1 MNIELKDISKTFWQN
16 GIESIVLKN
25 SSLKLQQGKI
35 IALTGVSGA
44 GKSTLLSIAAGIQK
58 PSSGSVFWNG
68 TDIAEFSDDEIS
80 KLRNKNIGFVSQEYS
95 LIPSLNVLDNVRLPF
110 FLTDGSKSDAR
121 QTIFRARELL
131 VQLGLEKLS
140 ESFPGTLSGGENR
153 RTVIARALMN
163 DPEIIIADEP
173 SSNLDSEQAD
183 KINLIFRTL
192 AKNGKQFFLPL
203 TTKKQLLP
211 AMNII
216 FLKMENCGKKKYC
229 NGQL

>member
-25 SSLKLQQGKI
+25 SLLKLQQGKI

-44 GKSTLLSIAAGIQK
+44 GKSTLFSIAAGIQK
-58 PSSGSVFWNG
+58 PSSGSVFWNE

-183 KINLIFRTL
+183 KINQIFRTL
-192 AKNGKQFFLPL
+192 AKNGKAV
-203 TTKKQLLP
+203 LL
-211 AMNII
+211 ATHDEKAAASCDEHYV
-216 FLKMENCGKKKYC
+216 LENGK
-229 NGQL
+229 LR

>member
-16 GIESIVLKN
+16 GIERTVLKN
-25 SSLKLQQGKI
+25 TSLKLQQGKI
-35 IALTGVSGA
+35 IALTGVSGS

-110 FLTDGSKSDAR
+110 FLTDGSKSDAH

-183 KINLIFRTL
+183 KINQIFRTL
-192 AKNGKQFFLPL
+192 AKNGKAV
-203 TTKKQLLP
+203 LL
-211 AMNII
+211 ATHDEKAAASCDEHYV
-216 FLKMENCGKKKYC
+216 LENGK
-229 NGQL
+229 LR

>member
-25 SSLKLQQGKI
+25 SLLKLQQGKI

-183 KINLIFRTL
+183 KINQIFSTL
-192 AKNGKQFFLPL
+192 AKNGKAV
-203 TTKKQLLP
+203 LL
-211 AMNII
+211 ATHDEKAAASCDEHYV
-216 FLKMENCGKKKYC
+216 LENGK
-229 NGQL
+229 LR

>member
-16 GIESIVLKN
+16 GIERTVLKN
-25 SSLKLQQGKI
+25 TSLKLQQGKI

-44 GKSTLLSIAAGIQK
+44 GKSTLFSIAAGIQK
-58 PSSGSVFWNG
+58 PSSGSVFWNE

-183 KINLIFRTL
+183 KINQIFRTL
-192 AKNGKQFFLPL
+192 AKNGKAV
-203 TTKKQLLP
+203 LL
-211 AMNII
+211 ATHDEKAAASCDEHYV
-216 FLKMENCGKKKYC
+216 LENGK
-229 NGQL
+229 LR

>member
-58 PSSGSVFWNG
+58 PSSGSVFWNE

-183 KINLIFRTL
+183 KINQIFSTL
-192 AKNGKQFFLPL
+192 AKNGKAV
-203 TTKKQLLP
+203 LL
-211 AMNII
+211 ATHDEKAAASCDEHYV
-216 FLKMENCGKKKYC
+216 LENGK
-229 NGQL
+229 LR

>member
-16 GIESIVLKN
+16 GIERTVLKN
-25 SSLKLQQGKI
+25 TSLKLQQGKI

-140 ESFPGTLSGGENR
+140 ESFSGTLSGGENR
-153 RTVIARALMN
+153 HTVIARALMN

-183 KINLIFRTL
+183 KINQIFRTL
-192 AKNGKQFFLPL
+192 AKNGKAV
-203 TTKKQLLP
+203 LL
-211 AMNII
+211 ATHDEKAAASCDEHYV
-216 FLKMENCGKKKYC
+216 LENGK
-229 NGQL
+229 LR

>member
-16 GIESIVLKN
+16 GIERTVLKN
-25 SSLKLQQGKI
+25 SSLKLQRGKI
-35 IALTGVSGA
+35 IALTGVLGA

-183 KINLIFRTL
+183 KINQIFRTL
-192 AKNGKQFFLPL
+192 AKNGKAV
-203 TTKKQLLP
+203 LL
-211 AMNII
+211 ATHDEKAAASCDEHYV
-216 FLKMENCGKKKYC
+216 LENGK
-229 NGQL
+229 LR

>member
-1 MNIELKDISKTFWQN
+1 MNIELKNISKTFWQN
-16 GIESIVLKN
+16 GIERTVLKN
-25 SSLKLQQGKI
+25 SSLKLQRGKI

-95 LIPSLNVLDNVRLPF
+95 LIPLLNVLDNVRLPF

-121 QTIFRARELL
+121 QTIFRASELL

-183 KINLIFRTL
+183 KINQIFRTL
-192 AKNGKQFFLPL
+192 AKNGKAV
-203 TTKKQLLP
+203 LL
-211 AMNII
+211 ATHDEKAAASCDEHYV
-216 FLKMENCGKKKYC
+216 LENGK
-229 NGQL
+229 LR

>member
-16 GIESIVLKN
+16 GIERTVLKN
-25 SSLKLQQGKI
+25 SSLKLQRGKI

-58 PSSGSVFWNG
+58 ASSGSVFWNG

-95 LIPSLNVLDNVRLPF
+95 LIPLLNVLDNVRLPF
-110 FLTDGSKSDAR
+110 FLADGSKSDAR

-183 KINLIFRTL
+183 KINQIFSTL
-192 AKNGKQFFLPL
+192 AKNGKAV
-203 TTKKQLLP
+203 LL
-211 AMNII
+211 ATHDEKAAASCDEHYV
-216 FLKMENCGKKKYC
+216 LENGK
-229 NGQL
+229 LR

>member
-16 GIESIVLKN
+16 GIERTVLKN
-25 SSLKLQQGKI
+25 TSLKLQQGKI
-35 IALTGVSGA
+35 IALSGVSGA

-58 PSSGSVFWNG
+58 PSSGSVFWNE

-110 FLTDGSKSDAR
+110 FLTDGSKSDTR
-121 QTIFRARELL
+121 QTIFRASELL

-140 ESFPGTLSGGENR
+140 ESFLGTLSGGENR

-183 KINLIFRTL
+183 KINQIFRTL
-192 AKNGKQFFLPL
+192 AKNGKAV
-203 TTKKQLLP
+203 LL
-211 AMNII
+211 ATHDEKAAASCDEHYV
-216 FLKMENCGKKKYC
+216 LENGK
-229 NGQL
+229 LR

>member
-16 GIESIVLKN
+16 GIERTVLKN
-25 SSLKLQQGKI
+25 SSLKLQRGKI
-35 IALTGVSGA
+35 IALTGVLGA

-153 RTVIARALMN
+153 RTVIAHALMN

-183 KINLIFRTL
+183 KINQIFRTL
-192 AKNGKQFFLPL
+192 AKNGKAV
-203 TTKKQLLP
+203 LL
-211 AMNII
+211 ATHDEKAAASCDEHYI
-216 FLKMENCGKKKYC
+216 LENGK
-229 NGQL
+229 LR

>member
-44 GKSTLLSIAAGIQK
+44 GKSTLLSITAGIQK

-140 ESFPGTLSGGENR
+140 ESFPGTLSGEENR

-163 DPEIIIADEP
+163 DPKIIIADEP

-183 KINLIFRTL
+183 KINQIFRTL
-192 AKNGKQFFLPL
+192 AKNGKAV
-203 TTKKQLLP
+203 LL
-211 AMNII
+211 ATHDEKAAASCDEYYV
-216 FLKMENCGKKKYC
+216 LENGK
-229 NGQL
+229 LR

>member
-1 MNIELKDISKTFWQN
+1 MF
-16 GIESIVLKN
+16 
-25 SSLKLQQGKI
+25 
-35 IALTGVSGA
+35 
-44 GKSTLLSIAAGIQK
+44 
-58 PSSGSVFWNG
+58 
-68 TDIAEFSDDEIS
+68 
-80 KLRNKNIGFVSQEYS
+80 
-95 LIPSLNVLDNVRLPF
+95 LIMFAFRF

-183 KINLIFRTL
+183 KINQIFSTL
-192 AKNGKQFFLPL
+192 AKNGKAV
-203 TTKKQLLP
+203 LL
-211 AMNII
+211 ATHDEKTAASCDEHYV
-216 FLKMENCGKKKYC
+216 LENGK
-229 NGQL
+229 LR

>member
-25 SSLKLQQGKI
+25 SLLKLQQGKI

-44 GKSTLLSIAAGIQK
+44 GKSTLFSIAAGIQK
-58 PSSGSVFWNG
+58 PSSGSVFWNE

-183 KINLIFRTL
+183 KINQIFRTL
-192 AKNGKQFFLPL
+192 AKNGKSV
-203 TTKKQLLP
+203 LL
-211 AMNII
+211 ATHDEKAAASCDEHYV
-216 FLKMENCGKKKYC
+216 LENGK
-229 NGQL
+229 LR

>member
-16 GIESIVLKN
+16 GIERTVLKN
-25 SSLKLQQGKI
+25 SSLKLQRGKI

-58 PSSGSVFWNG
+58 PSSGSVFWNE

-80 KLRNKNIGFVSQEYS
+80 KPRNKNIGFVSQEYS

-183 KINLIFRTL
+183 KINQIFSTL
-192 AKNGKQFFLPL
+192 AKNGKAV
-203 TTKKQLLP
+203 LL
-211 AMNII
+211 ATHDEKAAASCDEHYV
-216 FLKMENCGKKKYC
+216 LENGK
-229 NGQL
+229 LR

>member
-16 GIESIVLKN
+16 GIERTVLKN
-25 SSLKLQQGKI
+25 SSLKLQRGKI
-35 IALTGVSGA
+35 IALTGVLGA

-153 RTVIARALMN
+153 RTVIARVLMN

-183 KINLIFRTL
+183 KINQIFRTL
-192 AKNGKQFFLPL
+192 AKNGKVV
-203 TTKKQLLP
+203 LL
-211 AMNII
+211 ATHDEKAAASCDEHYV
-216 FLKMENCGKKKYC
+216 LENGK
-229 NGQL
+229 LR

>member
-16 GIESIVLKN
+16 GIERTVLKN
-25 SSLKLQQGKI
+25 TSLKLQQGKI

-58 PSSGSVFWNG
+58 PSSGSVFWNE

-110 FLTDGSKSDAR
+110 FLTYGSKSNAR
-121 QTIFRARELL
+121 QPIFRARELL

-183 KINLIFRTL
+183 KINQIFSTL
-192 AKNGKQFFLPL
+192 AKNGKAV
-203 TTKKQLLP
+203 LL
-211 AMNII
+211 ATHDEKAAASCDEHYV
-216 FLKMENCGKKKYC
+216 LENGK
-229 NGQL
+229 LR

>member
-16 GIESIVLKN
+16 GIERTVLKN
-25 SSLKLQQGKI
+25 NSLKLQYGKI

-58 PSSGSVFWNG
+58 PSSGNVFWNG

-140 ESFPGTLSGGENR
+140 ESFPGTLSGEK
-153 RTVIARALMN
+153 IAA
-163 DPEIIIADEP
+163 
-173 SSNLDSEQAD
+173 Q
-183 KINLIFRTL
+183 
-192 AKNGKQFFLPL
+192 
-203 TTKKQLLP
+203 
-211 AMNII
+211 
-216 FLKMENCGKKKYC
+216 
-229 NGQL
+229 

>member
-16 GIESIVLKN
+16 GIERTVLKN
-25 SSLKLQQGKI
+25 SSLKLQRGKI

-58 PSSGSVFWNG
+58 PSSGSVFWNE

-121 QTIFRARELL
+121 QTIFRAENFLFSLDLKNYPKVFQELFL
-131 VQLGLEKLS
+131 AEK
-140 ESFPGTLSGGENR
+140 
-153 RTVIARALMN
+153 IAA
-163 DPEIIIADEP
+163 
-173 SSNLDSEQAD
+173 Q
-183 KINLIFRTL
+183 
-192 AKNGKQFFLPL
+192 
-203 TTKKQLLP
+203 
-211 AMNII
+211 
-216 FLKMENCGKKKYC
+216 
-229 NGQL
+229 

>member
-16 GIESIVLKN
+16 GIERTVLKN
-25 SSLKLQQGKI
+25 TSLKLQQGKI
-35 IALTGVSGA
+35 IALSGVSGA

-58 PSSGSVFWNG
+58 PSSGSVFWNE

-153 RTVIARALMN
+153 RIVIARALMN

-183 KINLIFRTL
+183 KINQIFRTL
-192 AKNGKQFFLPL
+192 AKNGKAV
-203 TTKKQLLP
+203 LL
-211 AMNII
+211 ATHDEKAAASCDEHYI
-216 FLKMENCGKKKYC
+216 LENGK
-229 NGQL
+229 LR

>member
-1 MNIELKDISKTFWQN
+1 MNIELKDISKTFWQK
-16 GIESIVLKN
+16 GIERTVLKN
-25 SSLKLQQGKI
+25 SSLKLQRGKI

-110 FLTDGSKSDAR
+110 FLADGSKSDAR

-183 KINLIFRTL
+183 KINQIFRTL
-192 AKNGKQFFLPL
+192 AKNGKAV
-203 TTKKQLLP
+203 LL
-211 AMNII
+211 ATHDEKAAVSCDEYYV
-216 FLKMENCGKKKYC
+216 LENGK
-229 NGQL
+229 LR

>member
-16 GIESIVLKN
+16 GIERTVLKN

-203 TTKKQLLP
+203 TTKKQLLS
-211 AMNII
+211 AMNIM
-216 FLKMENCGKKKYC
+216 FLKMENCGKKI
-229 NGQL
+229 L

>member
-16 GIESIVLKN
+16 GIERTVLKN
-25 SSLKLQQGKI
+25 SSLKLQRGKI
-35 IALTGVSGA
+35 IALTGVLGA

-183 KINLIFRTL
+183 KINQIFRTL
-192 AKNGKQFFLPL
+192 AKNGKAV
-203 TTKKQLLP
+203 LL
-211 AMNII
+211 ATHDEKAAA
-216 FLKMENCGKKKYC
+216 FCDEHYVLENGK
-229 NGQL
+229 LR

>member
-1 MNIELKDISKTFWQN
+1 MNIELKNISKTFWQN
-16 GIESIVLKN
+16 GIERTVLKN

-153 RTVIARALMN
+153 RAVIARALMN

-183 KINLIFRTL
+183 KINQIFRTL
-192 AKNGKQFFLPL
+192 AKNGKAV
-203 TTKKQLLP
+203 LL
-211 AMNII
+211 ATHDEKAAASCDEHYI
-216 FLKMENCGKKKYC
+216 LENGK
-229 NGQL
+229 LR

>member
-16 GIESIVLKN
+16 GIERTVLKN
-25 SSLKLQQGKI
+25 SSLKLQRGKI
-35 IALTGVSGA
+35 IALTGVLGA

-183 KINLIFRTL
+183 KINQIFRTL
-192 AKNGKQFFLPL
+192 AKNGKAV
-203 TTKKQLLP
+203 LL
-211 AMNII
+211 ATHDEKAAASCDEHYI
-216 FLKMENCGKKKYC
+216 LENGK
-229 NGQL
+229 LR

>member
-16 GIESIVLKN
+16 GIERTVLKN

-140 ESFPGTLSGGENR
+140 ESFLGTLSGGENR

-183 KINLIFRTL
+183 KINQIFRTL
-192 AKNGKQFFLPL
+192 AKNGKAV
-203 TTKKQLLP
+203 LL
-211 AMNII
+211 ATHDEKAAASCDEHYI
-216 FLKMENCGKKKYC
+216 LENGK
-229 NGQL
+229 LR

>member
-16 GIESIVLKN
+16 GIERTVLKN
-25 SSLKLQQGKI
+25 SSLKLQRGKI
-35 IALTGVSGA
+35 IALTGVLGA

-58 PSSGSVFWNG
+58 PSSGSVFWNE

-183 KINLIFRTL
+183 KINQIFRTL
-192 AKNGKQFFLPL
+192 AKNGKAV
-203 TTKKQLLP
+203 LL
-211 AMNII
+211 ATHDEKAAASCDEHYV
-216 FLKMENCGKKKYC
+216 LENGK
-229 NGQL
+229 LR

>member
-16 GIESIVLKN
+16 GIERTVLKN
-25 SSLKLQQGKI
+25 TSLKLQRGKI
-35 IALTGVSGA
+35 IALTGVLGA

-183 KINLIFRTL
+183 KINQIFRTL
-192 AKNGKQFFLPL
+192 AKNGKAV
-203 TTKKQLLP
+203 LL
-211 AMNII
+211 ATHDEKAAASCDEHYI
-216 FLKMENCGKKKYC
+216 LENGK
-229 NGQL
+229 LR

>member
-16 GIESIVLKN
+16 GIERTVLKN
-25 SSLKLQQGKI
+25 TSLKLQQGKI

-173 SSNLDSEQAD
+173 SGQTH
-183 KINLIFRTL
+183 F
-192 AKNGKQFFLPL
+192 
-203 TTKKQLLP
+203 
-211 AMNII
+211 
-216 FLKMENCGKKKYC
+216 KYF
-229 NGQL
+229 

>member
-16 GIESIVLKN
+16 GIERTVLKN

-58 PSSGSVFWNG
+58 PSSGSVFWNE
-68 TDIAEFSDDEIS
+68 TDIAEFSDDENS
-80 KLRNKNIGFVSQEYS
+80 KLRNKNIGFFSQEYS

-183 KINLIFRTL
+183 KINQIFRTL
-192 AKNGKQFFLPL
+192 AKNGKAV
-203 TTKKQLLP
+203 LL
-211 AMNII
+211 ATHDEKAAASCDEHYV
-216 FLKMENCGKKKYC
+216 LENGK
-229 NGQL
+229 LR

>member
-25 SSLKLQQGKI
+25 SLLKLQQGKI

-44 GKSTLLSIAAGIQK
+44 GKSTLFSIAAGIQK
-58 PSSGSVFWNG
+58 PSSGSVFWNE

-183 KINLIFRTL
+183 KINQIFRTL
-192 AKNGKQFFLPL
+192 AKNGKAV
-203 TTKKQLLP
+203 LL
-211 AMNII
+211 ATHDEKAAASCDEHYI
-216 FLKMENCGKKKYC
+216 LENGK
-229 NGQL
+229 LR

>member
-16 GIESIVLKN
+16 GIERTVLKN

-140 ESFPGTLSGGENR
+140 ESFPGTLSGGENH

-183 KINLIFRTL
+183 KINQIFRTL
-192 AKNGKQFFLPL
+192 AKNGKAV
-203 TTKKQLLP
+203 LL
-211 AMNII
+211 ATHDEKAAASCDEHYV
-216 FLKMENCGKKKYC
+216 LENGK
-229 NGQL
+229 LR

>member
-16 GIESIVLKN
+16 GIERTVLKN

-140 ESFPGTLSGGENR
+140 ESFLGTLSGGENR

-183 KINLIFRTL
+183 KINQIFRTL
-192 AKNGKQFFLPL
+192 AKNGKAV
-203 TTKKQLLP
+203 LL
-211 AMNII
+211 ATHDEKAAASCDEHYV
-216 FLKMENCGKKKYC
+216 LENGK
-229 NGQL
+229 LR

>member
-16 GIESIVLKN
+16 GIERTVLKN
-25 SSLKLQQGKI
+25 SSLKLQRGKI

-58 PSSGSVFWNG
+58 ASSGSVFWNG

-95 LIPSLNVLDNVRLPF
+95 LIPLLNVLDNVRLPF
-110 FLTDGSKSDAR
+110 FLTDGSKSNAR

-183 KINLIFRTL
+183 KINQIFSTL
-192 AKNGKQFFLPL
+192 AKNGKAV
-203 TTKKQLLP
+203 LL
-211 AMNII
+211 ATHDEKAAASCDEHYV
-216 FLKMENCGKKKYC
+216 LENGK
-229 NGQL
+229 LR

>member
-1 MNIELKDISKTFWQN
+1 MNIELNDISKTFWQN
-16 GIESIVLKN
+16 GIERTVLKN
-25 SSLKLQQGKI
+25 TSLKLQQGKI

-58 PSSGSVFWNG
+58 PFSGSVFWNG

-140 ESFPGTLSGGENR
+140 ESFPGTLSGGENC

-183 KINLIFRTL
+183 KINQIFRTL
-192 AKNGKQFFLPL
+192 AKNGKAV
-203 TTKKQLLP
+203 LL
-211 AMNII
+211 ATHDEKAAASCDEYYV
-216 FLKMENCGKKKYC
+216 LENGK
-229 NGQL
+229 LR

>member
-16 GIESIVLKN
+16 GIERTVLKN
-25 SSLKLQQGKI
+25 TSLKLQRGKI

-58 PSSGSVFWNG
+58 PSSGSVFWNE

-80 KLRNKNIGFVSQEYS
+80 KPRNKNIGFVSQEYS

-183 KINLIFRTL
+183 KINQIFSTL
-192 AKNGKQFFLPL
+192 AKNGKAV
-203 TTKKQLLP
+203 LL
-211 AMNII
+211 ATHDEKAAASCDEHYV
-216 FLKMENCGKKKYC
+216 LENGK
-229 NGQL
+229 LR